1 MDKCKF
7 HPDRF
12 AHVRCK
18 TCFIPLCDDCK
29 IVTNIGVFCSEICHD
44 RAKAFQDK
52 TMALAE
58 KKPKRRGSPL
68 KMLLRIIIII
78 ILIAA
83 IAIGLD
89 MAHIVTLPFV
99 ESLKSLIELG
109 G

>member
-1 MDKCKF
+1 
-7 HPDRF
+7 
-12 AHVRCK
+12 
-18 TCFIPLCDDCK
+18 
-29 IVTNIGVFCSEICHD
+29 
-44 RAKAFQDK
+44 
-52 TMALAE
+52 
-58 KKPKRRGSPL
+58 
-68 KMLLRIIIII
+68 MLLRIIIII